1 VPVPRYTSEMR
12 LLLTLLA
19 LAAAAPAAAGQAA
32 RVAAVHEQYAPALA
46 EARSL
51 GVPLLVDVWAPW

>member
-1 VPVPRYTSEMR
+1 MR

-19 LAAAAPAAAGQAA
+19 LGAALPAAAGPAA
-32 RVAAVHEQYAPALA
+32 PPVAVHEQYAPALA
-46 EARSL
+46 EARAR